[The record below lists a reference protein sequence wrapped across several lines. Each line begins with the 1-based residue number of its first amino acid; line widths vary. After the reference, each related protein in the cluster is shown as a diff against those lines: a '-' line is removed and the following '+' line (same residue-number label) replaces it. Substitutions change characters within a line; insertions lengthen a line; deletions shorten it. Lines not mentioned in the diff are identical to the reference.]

1 MIPRSFRLILLCLF
15 LGAVAMPEAVGQPPK
30 AGAARSEAPASKSK
44 SRPRDDSQ
52 KRAESLR
59 TIAERL
65 GVGPGSV
72 IADIGA
78 GTGRDTWTFAD
89 IVGENGKVFAEEIE
103 QGKVDR
109 IAKEAQKRGLS
120 QVEGVLGTPTDPKL
134 PAESVDLAFMHH
146 VYHHVSKPREM
157 LDGIWRALKPERY
170 LVIIDQRLGTL
181 VDWVPREERAEKHY
195 WIAETTVVRE
205 AREQGFAFVEYAEEH
220 WHGQGSFI
228 LVFQRPAGVKSPD
241 GDPDPLSPLPAG
253 TVEQLLPPPG
263 QSYGR
268 VAFVALGEGRTLIG
282 PIVEATG
289 CEAVDVVLEEWA
301 TQKDERPPLPAG
313 VDLPSTLTERGDPQL
328 GPEPI
333 DAVYFLDT
341 YHLLFHG
348 PTLLAR
354 LRERLTASGRVY
366 VLDRRA
372 PETIPHREASHR
384 RMIAPETVKQQMRE
398 AGFTLLHEGPPPAAE
413 RFLLVFGKSVG
424 RTGFAPAA
432 PNPAGR

>member
-1 MIPRSFRLILLCLF
+1 
-15 LGAVAMPEAVGQPPK
+15 
-30 AGAARSEAPASKSK
+30 
-44 SRPRDDSQ
+44 
-52 KRAESLR
+52 
-59 TIAERL
+59 
-65 GVGPGSV
+65 
-72 IADIGA
+72 
-78 GTGRDTWTFAD
+78 
-89 IVGENGKVFAEEIE
+89 
-103 QGKVDR
+103 
-109 IAKEAQKRGLS
+109 
-120 QVEGVLGTPTDPKL
+120 
-134 PAESVDLAFMHH
+134 
-146 VYHHVSKPREM
+146 
-157 LDGIWRALKPERY
+157 
-170 LVIIDQRLGTL
+170 
-181 VDWVPREERAEKHY
+181 
-195 WIAETTVVRE
+195 
-205 AREQGFAFVEYAEEH
+205 
-220 WHGQGSFI
+220 
-228 LVFQRPAGVKSPD
+228 
-241 GDPDPLSPLPAG
+241 
-253 TVEQLLPPPG
+253 
-263 QSYGR
+263 